1 MAANRPFPSWRKI
14 EQVLIEL
21 LREEGF
27 DIEEFK
33 GDHFVHLY
41 NDGHEE
47 DDEPIEINLGDF
59 ARHLEERL

>member
-1 MAANRPFPSWRKI
+1 MAKLLPTWRKI

-27 DIEEFK
+27 EITQYK
-33 GDHFVHLY
+33 GESFTSVVVDAM
-41 NDGHEE
+41 DGNLTET
-47 DDEPIEINLGDF
+47 EINLGDF